1 MYNTQKISDGHLFEL
16 FVDGASRNNPG
27 KAGVGIYIRKDKEP
41 IEKLGFYIGIKTNN
55 QAEYLALLLGILY
68 LKKHIRPNDMVL
80 IVSDSE
86 LMVKQLKGEYRVK
99 NQDLLQLYVI
109 AQKMLA
115 SLHYKV
121 IHVLRD
127 ENCVADKLANLGIDR
142 TILVPD
148 SILAKLH
155 EYSISL

>member
-1 MYNTQKISDGHLFEL
+1 MHNIKNNNEGHLFEL

-27 KAGVGIYIRKDKEP
+27 RAGVGIFITKDKNT
-41 IEKLGFYIGIKTNN
+41 IEQLGFYIGIKTNN

-68 LKKHIRPNDMVL
+68 LKNHVGPNDMVL

-99 NQDLLQLYVI
+99 NQDLLQLYMI
-109 AQKMLA
+109 AKKMLA
-115 SLHYKV
+115 SLNYKV
-121 IHVLRD
+121 VHVMRE
-127 ENCVADKLANLGIDR
+127 ENCMADSLANLGIDR